1 MKKLCKSDDGMVCGV
16 CAGIAKYFGIDPTI
30 VRCLW
35 LLAMFGCGVGLVAYL
50 ILAIIMPKED

>member
-16 CAGIAKYFGIDPTI
+16 CAGIAKYLGIDPTV
-30 VRCLW
+30 VRAFW